1 MCTMAFRARRLVNLG
16 FMTAFGVSAGL
27 LLSAPARAD
36 ELPKEEAG
44 DKKEEAG
51 DKKEEAGDKKEAPKD
66 GGSKKDASPNDPRED
81 PLKRYYFLGLRVRDI
96 VVPQFMMEL
105 FSTGGATGNVWM
117 IGPEFTTRKDRT
129 EVDISL
135 MYADYGY
142 GPAMF
147 KGKNDADIGY
157 EIITSDMKLVYL
169 TFDLLI
175 DVPLDDKGMFSFLIG
190 GGIGVGVVAGDLH
203 RVQAYPSDGGAADP
217 QDPTKWTPCT
227 GAGDG
232 FGGYCD
238 NGNNHYETGGRR
250 FSEPSWIDGGSKPAV
265 FPWLSIPQ
273 LSFRA
278 KPIKQLQIRA
288 DVGFSITGFF
298 FGLSSGY
305 GF

>member
-1 MCTMAFRARRLVNLG
+1 MKASSARRLRIVG
-16 FMTAFGVSAGL
+16 AMTALGVSAGL
-27 LLSAPARAD
+27 LATPARAD
-36 ELPKEEAG
+36 EPPKDASGE
-44 DKKEEAG
+44 KKDDAAKVDG
-51 DKKEEAGDKKEAPKD
+51 AKTDDAKKDDTAKKEA
-66 GGSKKDASPNDPRED
+66 SSNDPRED

-96 VVPQFMMEL
+96 VVPQFMLEI
-105 FSTGGATGNVWM
+105 FATGGSTGNAWM
-117 IGPEFTTRKDRT
+117 IGPELTTRKDRT

-142 GPAMF
+142 GPAML
-147 KGKNDADIGY
+147 KGKDDGDIAY
-157 EIITSDMKLVYL
+157 EIVTSDLKIAYL

-190 GGIGVGVVAGDLH
+190 GGIGVGIVAGDLY
-203 RVQAYPSDGGAADP
+203 RVQAYPSDGGAPDP
-217 QDPTKWTPCT
+217 KDPKKWTPCT

-238 NGNNHYETGGRR
+238 NGNSNYETGGRH
-250 FSEPSWIDGGSKPAV
+250 FSEPSWIDGGSKPVV

-288 DVGFSITGFF
+288 DVGFSISGFF